1 MQGPRRPSRGTD
13 TPGPWSRVF
22 LRRRDQTY
30 AMMFP
35 WNFPTQGI
43 KPIDDAAAKKLQVVL
58 PILVVERFYVKRQ
71 SLEQSLVSQ

>member
-1 MQGPRRPSRGTD
+1 
-13 TPGPWSRVF
+13 
-22 LRRRDQTY
+22 
-30 AMMFP
+30 MMFP